1 MACTIISIP
10 SQVFRVSYNS
20 IPFNITLD
28 SGATVS
34 YMKLE
39 VAIRLGVNIQP
50 NNQLALLADQKTR
63 MSSLGEIDIVIH
75 INDILMRLRALVMRD
90 LQAECFGGTTF
101 HVDNKLT
108 ADIGRG
114 VMSVH
119 GKFVVSQSN
128 PQHSM
133 PSFPPPVEKS
143 FKNTLQISHSVQR
156 QDPVKLNAISLPTH
170 KIVFPAD
177 YLPIPMPQSYS
188 TGHVSITPSF
198 PSAIDNP
205 IWKPQICEVVNGYA
219 MYQNISDVPI
229 IAAKHSHFRPNP
241 VQISE
246 LNAILPI
253 AAANIS
259 SNEPG
264 ASRSMEDYSELIAM
278 IKVNKQIMSEEQVR
292 RLHSINT
299 SYRAVYNS
307 DLSTGYNHSAG
318 QFFADFQFSN
328 KPPPTRVYV
337 PQYNRKCTDM
347 QQAKCD
353 ELEAQ
358 GVLVDPKAHNIPVFH
373 VSPSWIQQKGRAKH
387 KQLQECSLDELR
399 FITAFNTLNSYIRP
413 KPTGSCSVNTIMMF
427 LARWKYHIF
436 ADLNNSYFQL
446 PVKKKLWSYLGIMT
460 PYKGVRVLTRTGQG
474 LLGSDVELEELLC
487 RVLGEDTTAG
497 HCVAVR
503 DDIIIG
509 GNSITEALNNFE
521 SVLCKLHSC
530 NLKLSPSKIRIFPT
544 DTEIYGYRIKDGR
557 ILPSEHTINS
567 LGQAK
572 IEDLITYK
580 HVNSWKGL
588 YKVLIGHL
596 PALSAV
602 LSPFDAATAG
612 KDSREKF
619 QWTPALTAAFN
630 TAMSHLE
637 KINETFLP
645 KPDEQLI
652 LLPDAMSNS
661 PSVGWVL
668 YVKRNEKMLPVRYCT
683 AKLKDYMV
691 KWFPCEQEAMGAVLA
706 LNQCAH

>member
-1 MACTIISIP
+1 M
-10 SQVFRVSYNS
+10 
-20 IPFNITLD
+20 IT
-28 SGATVS
+28 
-34 YMKLE
+34 
-39 VAIRLGVNIQP
+39 VNQ
-50 NNQLALLADQKTR
+50 
-63 MSSLGEIDIVIH
+63 
-75 INDILMRLRALVMRD
+75 
-90 LQAECFGGTTF
+90 
-101 HVDNKLT
+101 
-108 ADIGRG
+108 
-114 VMSVH
+114 
-119 GKFVVSQSN
+119 
-128 PQHSM
+128 
-133 PSFPPPVEKS
+133 
-143 FKNTLQISHSVQR
+143 
-156 QDPVKLNAISLPTH
+156 
-170 KIVFPAD
+170 
-177 YLPIPMPQSYS
+177 
-188 TGHVSITPSF
+188 
-198 PSAIDNP
+198 
-205 IWKPQICEVVNGYA
+205 
-219 MYQNISDVPI
+219 
-229 IAAKHSHFRPNP
+229 
-241 VQISE
+241 
-246 LNAILPI
+246 
-253 AAANIS
+253 
-259 SNEPG
+259 
-264 ASRSMEDYSELIAM
+264 
-278 IKVNKQIMSEEQVR
+278 QIMSEEQVQ

-358 GVLVDPKAHNIPVFH
+358 VVLVDPKAHNIPVFH

-572 IEDLITYK
+572 IEDLITNK

-612 KDSREKF
+612 KDSRERF

-645 KPDEQLI
+645 KPNEQLI

-668 YVKRNEKMLPVRYCT
+668 YVNRNKKMLQLVI
-683 AKLKDYMV
+683 
-691 KWFPCEQEAMGAVLA
+691 VLQ
-706 LNQCAH
+706 N